1 MFKQI
6 LLPTDGSELSERAA
20 LAGVSFAK
28 ELGAS
33 VVGLHVMPEFHTFTT
48 NTEMLEDTE
57 GEFLGQ
63 TDNQGTKFL
72 SFIEDAARSAGVP
85 FSAVKARS
93 DDPYEVILRTAK
105 ERTCD
110 LIIMASHGRRGLK
123 GLLLGSETQKV
134 LVHSD
139 IPVLVYR

>member
-1 MFKQI
+1 MFKHV
-6 LLPTDGSELSERAA
+6 LLPTDGSELSERAT

-33 VVGLHVMPEFHTFTT
+33 VVALTVMPEFHTVSLD
-48 NTEMLEDTE
+48 TEMLEDTE
-57 GEFLGQ
+57 TEFIAQSERRAAKALAFV
-63 TDNQGTKFL
+63 T
-72 SFIEDAARSAGVP
+72 DAAQSAGVP
-85 FSAVKARS
+85 CTTVTDRS

-105 ERTCD
+105 ERSCD
-110 LIIMASHGRRGLK
+110 LIIMASHGRRGLS

-134 LVHSD
+134 LTHSD